1 MIVLF
6 FLFFQVAA
14 VSGNKQLAELIRNFT
29 DKDIGTLYN
38 EPILSPQIIFFSK
51 QIICQSR
58 DSCLPG
64 RKSISSDNF

>member
-14 VSGNKQLAELIRNFT
+14 VSGNKELAELIRNFT

-38 EPILSPQIIFFSK
+38 ELI
-51 QIICQSR
+51 
-58 DSCLPG
+58 
-64 RKSISSDNF
+64 